1 MAKKFNFKL
10 QGVLRLKELK
20 EQEAKN
26 KLGSL
31 LKEINLHMEKIDQ
44 LREEIR
50 FYFSEYERNE
60 TMKSSNILQGLRT
73 YMPDFLTS
81 HYEKIR
87 SCQEKIMDL
96 EKIKSELILNLNKA
110 KGEVKIFSEMKEKKF
125 QEFKFQE
132 NKKMEQELE
141 EIFISKRRAE

>member
-50 FYFSEYERNE
+50 FYFSEYEKNE

-110 KGEVKIFSEMKEKKF
+110 KGEVKIFSEMKEKKL

>member
-50 FYFSEYERNE
+50 FYFSEYEKNE
-60 TMKSSNILQGLRT
+60 TMKSSNIFQGLRT

-81 HYEKIR
+81 HYQKIR
-87 SCQEKIMDL
+87 NCQEKIMDL

-110 KGEVKIFSEMKEKKF
+110 KGDVKIFSEMKEKKL